1 MRTRFWITAIVCL
14 AGLCQA
20 ASSQAG
26 SSQAGSSQTA
36 ADQEKARLE
45 KNKAIVRGYVDEV
58 VNKGSLAAVDTYFSA
73 DAVFN
78 SRPAKAQL
86 ALTQAVRQ
94 AFPDFRLTIEDQ
106 IAEGDKVVTRVT
118 FSGTHNGEFGGI
130 APTGKRVKYSGIA
143 IDRIVDGKV
152 VEMWHV
158 AETLSM
164 FQQIGA
170 RLSAEPKK

>member
-1 MRTRFWITAIVCL
+1 MRTRLWITAIVCL

-20 ASSQAG
+20 G
-26 SSQAGSSQTA
+26 LSQAGSSQTA
-36 ADQEKARLE
+36 ADQERTRLE
-45 KNKAIVRGYVDEV
+45 KNKAIVRGYMDEV
-58 VNKGSLAAVDTYFSA
+58 VNKGDQAAVDTYFAA

-106 IAEGDKVVTRVT
+106 VAEGDKVVTRVT
-118 FSGTHNGEFGGI
+118 FSGTHSGDLGGI

-143 IDRIVDGKV
+143 IDRIAEGRV
-152 VEMWHV
+152 VESWHV
-158 AETLSM
+158 AETLSL

-170 RLSAEPKK
+170 KLSAEPKK

>member
-1 MRTRFWITAIVCL
+1 MRTRLWITAIVCL

-20 ASSQAG
+20 G
-26 SSQAGSSQTA
+26 SSQAGSSRTA
-36 ADQEKARLE
+36 ADQEKVRLE
-45 KNKAIVRGYVDEV
+45 KNKAIVRGYLYEV
-58 VNKGSLAAVDTYFSA
+58 VNKGNLAAVDTYFSA

-118 FSGTHNGEFGGI
+118 FSGTHSGEFGGI
-130 APTGKRVKYSGIA
+130 AATGKQVKYSGIA

-158 AETLSM
+158 AETLSL